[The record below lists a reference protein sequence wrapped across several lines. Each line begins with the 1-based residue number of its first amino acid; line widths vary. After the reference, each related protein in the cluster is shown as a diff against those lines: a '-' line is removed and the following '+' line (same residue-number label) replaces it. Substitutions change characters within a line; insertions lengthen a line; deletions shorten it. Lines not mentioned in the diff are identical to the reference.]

1 MRRRQNISYT
11 ERVRE
16 NIRLIKED
24 EKLLDQ
30 IEERIEQRHRKR
42 MKQIPS

>member
-1 MRRRQNISYT
+1 MRRKHKLSYS
-11 ERVRE
+11 EQVQE

-30 IEERIEQRHRKR
+30 IEERIEQRHHKR
-42 MKQIPS
+42 IKQIPS